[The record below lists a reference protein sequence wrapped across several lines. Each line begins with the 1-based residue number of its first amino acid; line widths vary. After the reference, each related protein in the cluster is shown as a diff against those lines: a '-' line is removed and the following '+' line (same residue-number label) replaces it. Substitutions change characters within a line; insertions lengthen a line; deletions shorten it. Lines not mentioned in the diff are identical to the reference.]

1 MKITGLTAQQKF
13 ANRVNVMVDGAY
25 RFSLDVVQVA
35 DLGIR
40 VGKEYSDTELLALEE
55 ESQFGKLYAR
65 ALEYCMV
72 RPRSKK
78 EMRDYL
84 WRKTRATKYKSRSG
98 EIRERE
104 GVSEG
109 TADRVL
115 KRLEA
120 KGYID
125 DAHFAR
131 YWVENRH
138 QRKGI
143 SSKKLQVELRTK
155 GVEPAIIDGALKNT
169 ERDDSDE
176 IAKIIIKKA
185 RRYPERE
192 KFIAYLMRQGF
203 RYDDIVAA
211 LTEEY

>member
-1 MKITGLTAQQKF
+1 
-13 ANRVNVMVDGAY
+13 MVDGAY

-176 IAKIIIKKA
+176 LAKIIIKKA